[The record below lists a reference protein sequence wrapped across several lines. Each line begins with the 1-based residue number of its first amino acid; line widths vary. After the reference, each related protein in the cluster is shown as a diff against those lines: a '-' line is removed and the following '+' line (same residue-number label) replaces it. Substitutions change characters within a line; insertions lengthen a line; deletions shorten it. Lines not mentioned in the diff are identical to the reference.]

1 MAKVPMLC
9 TSCER
14 LSVSDS
20 ILGGDAPFVQFEN
33 VGFGPCPHCGGD
45 CDVLDGSYGFIGETI
60 SFLGGPDRTA
70 SELKRLASILQEARG
85 RGETVQNIA
94 AEIKRDLPK
103 LSSIVDILP
112 KNRAEL
118 YAFIGHILAV
128 ISLLLDAA
136 QKGSNSAVTINQV
149 INNIYTEQAIQQ
161 RIAPSSTGTRDK
173 EAKSPKLGRND
184 ACHCG
189 SGKKYKRCHGN

>member
-1 MAKVPMLC
+1 M
-9 TSCER
+9 
-14 LSVSDS
+14 
-20 ILGGDAPFVQFEN
+20 
-33 VGFGPCPHCGGD
+33 
-45 CDVLDGSYGFIGETI
+45 DGSYSFIGETI

-70 SELKRLASILQEARG
+70 SDLQRLASILQGARS

-112 KNRAEL
+112 KNRTEF
-118 YAFIGHILAV
+118 YAFIGLILTV

-136 QKGSNSAVTINQV
+136 QKGSNSSVTVNQV
-149 INNIYTEQAIQQ
+149 INNIYTEQTIQQ
-161 RIAPSSTGTRDK
+161 NIAPSSIGARDK
-173 EAKSPKLGRND
+173 EAKSSKLGRND